1 MRITSKMMKNDFL
14 NNLNTNLTNLTK
26 TQRQIATGK
35 VLNSLSDDPIR
46 LISSM
51 NCKVKLGRTLRNRSA
66 VGSALDWLDQTESSA
81 SELIKILKSAY
92 ETAVKMSNDDLTI
105 DDKNAAAEL
114 ISQLRDHVLGLGN
127 SQSGDRYIFGG
138 YNVNKPPFTADG
150 AGGITYNGIDLTDEG
165 NAGLISEGT
174 EKIQFELGYNVSMDI
189 SINGTELLGTG
200 DGNIYSMLNDF
211 YNALCSDSDAS
222 VLSSYIPKIQDAQ
235 SNTLSTLAKVGG
247 MINRM
252 ELLENRYEEERL
264 TYIEQKS
271 NIEDVDYAEAYMNYN
286 MAKAVYEAALQVG
299 TEITQ
304 RTILDYMR

>member
-81 SELIKILKSAY
+81 SELNKILKSAY

>member
-1 MRITSKMMKNDFL
+1 MRITSKMMKSDFL

-81 SELIKILKSAY
+81 SELNKILKSAY
-92 ETAVKMSNDDLTI
+92 ETAVKMSNDDLTL

-114 ISQLRDHVLGLGN
+114 IAQLRDHVLGLGN

>member
-1 MRITSKMMKNDFL
+1 MRITSRMMKNDFL
-14 NNLNTNLTNLTK
+14 NNLNTNLTILTK
-26 TQRQIATGK
+26 SQKQIATGK

-51 NCKVKLGRTLRNRSA
+51 NCKVKLGRTVRYKSS
-66 VGSALDWLDQTESSA
+66 VSSALEWLDQTESSV
-81 SELIKILKSAY
+81 SELNDILKSAY
-92 ETAVKMSNDDLTI
+92 ETAVKMSNDDLTL

-114 ISQLRDHVLGLGN
+114 IAQLRDHVLGLGN
-127 SQSGDRYIFGG
+127 SQVGDRYIFGG

-150 AGGITYNGIDLTDEG
+150 TGGINYNGIDLTDET
-165 NAGLISEGT
+165 NASLINEGK
-174 EKIQFELGYNVSMDI
+174 EKIQIELGYNVSMDI

-211 YNALCSDSDAS
+211 YNALRSDSDAS
-222 VLSSYIPKIQDAQ
+222 VLSGYITKIQDAQ
-235 SNTLSTLAKVGG
+235 SKTLSTLSKVGG